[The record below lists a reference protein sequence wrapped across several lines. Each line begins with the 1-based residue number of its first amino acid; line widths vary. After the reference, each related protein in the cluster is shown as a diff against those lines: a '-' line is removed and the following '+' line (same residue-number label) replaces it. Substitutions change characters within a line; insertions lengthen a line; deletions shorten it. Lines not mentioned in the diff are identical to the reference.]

1 MSASDISTKTRILFS
16 FFQKNHLVHDDTVL
30 HSLIDSLAKTVHSEE
45 QLETAGVCNFLRAV
59 SMTVDEY
66 DSQIVTFALNIA
78 TWIVQGGGR
87 FHNLQTTV
95 VQLIAATWEIHST
108 FENKTVIEA
117 LFKCLKEMTEY
128 RYCFQM
134 LITNTTDIVTQSL
147 ETAVS
152 GLFLTRAKSD
162 FIAAVIK
169 NAFKF
174 DDLGQQLGTNILQT
188 LMRGLNEFT
197 INSAQSVSDKSEN
210 GQFRFTVDVLRK
222 CCTQSDRVLKYVVSH
237 QTCLDDIQGLAL
249 CLDGSDFQII
259 VDFLFVLR
267 TQGNDTKSNLILRD
281 LLTTFCQRAE
291 FYKAQKMSEVSM
303 KGLNDDIRDLGISA
317 LTQPLEFGLFV
328 QTQVDKFSRNLL
340 YPRDQLHLFMRTS
353 KAASYMAKS
362 IVLLTDNDVQCVES
376 VSALLSTSGDGV
388 WPALHISVRNKL
400 QCACL
405 KYLCSVDVKY
415 YLPKLGPAVLGIMKQ
430 SDIDFVLYKNCTSCL
445 IRWFPDMLDNS
456 ETVSVTNELGLV
468 IQLHLSALQWE
479 IRDTALEFVTEM
491 VNMYNGNMLVL
502 EWILTY
508 NIECH
513 VWTSVDDGESYV
525 RGSAITAL
533 HSLLHCKELQGSL
546 KSMRGVTINSA
557 VEKVIQVL
565 EEDTEGFARRA
576 AATFLQKQ
584 LQANEMD
591 LTMIHNLTVPLM
603 KAVNDFDWEVKSTAL
618 DCIEML
624 LNREFLSI
632 SSQYFSSAIQESVNV
647 LEMSHSI
654 TEQSEGSAEAR
665 LRGLEQLN
673 DCGVIHS
680 LVLCLNDY
688 DQQIREKGLAI
699 FKVLQHAVKRD
710 SMEKY
715 VLRDGCVL
723 NKDKFVSIVDTI
735 LAVRTDQFETYEDEN
750 SKLLSVVDDI
760 VSTFNNT
767 DIDEENI
774 IDCY

>member
-317 LTQPLEFGLFV
+317 LTQPLEFG
-328 QTQVDKFSRNLL
+328 
-340 YPRDQLHLFMRTS
+340 
-353 KAASYMAKS
+353 
-362 IVLLTDNDVQCVES
+362 
-376 VSALLSTSGDGV
+376 
-388 WPALHISVRNKL
+388 
-400 QCACL
+400 
-405 KYLCSVDVKY
+405 SVD
-415 YLPKLGPAVLGIMKQ
+415 
-430 SDIDFVLYKNCTSCL
+430 LYKNCTSCL

-491 VNMYNGNMLVL
+491 
-502 EWILTY
+502 
-508 NIECH
+508 
-513 VWTSVDDGESYV
+513 
-525 RGSAITAL
+525 
-533 HSLLHCKELQGSL
+533 
-546 KSMRGVTINSA
+546 NSA